1 MAMATRNV
9 VEQIVREYI
18 NDSKEV
24 LEKLSNESIDIDDV
38 IAIVL
43 NKIKP
48 RYVTKES
55 GEAFVKA
62 EYFNQQNQVD
72 TLKVILEAIEQVKQ
86 HPSR

>member
-1 MAMATRNV
+1 MAMPTRNV

-18 NDSKEV
+18 NDSKEI
-24 LEKLSNESIDIDDV
+24 LDELSNESINIDDV

-72 TLKVILEAIEQVKQ
+72 TLKVIIEAIEQVKQ
-86 HPSR
+86 HPNR

>member
-1 MAMATRNV
+1 MTTKNV
-9 VEQIVREYI
+9 VELIVRDYI
-18 NDSKEV
+18 KEN
-24 LEKLSNESIDIDDV
+24 KQIIDQLSGSNINIDDV

-86 HPSR
+86 NPKR